1 MTRGSVAQ
9 PQQLPCLPGGP
20 AALRACLFRTA
31 VDECSR
37 QVMIMRRCACVC
49 VCVQVE
55 QIRVRCRA
63 KEGRMVD
70 GWVRSSDKQGSLL
83 DLKPFS
89 EGVMVKEATA
99 AAADGVEE
107 GTPPAAAEPQA
118 EPEPE
123 PEPQPEPEPEGEP
136 AAES

>member
-1 MTRGSVAQ
+1 
-9 PQQLPCLPGGP
+9 
-20 AALRACLFRTA
+20 
-31 VDECSR
+31 
-37 QVMIMRRCACVC
+37 
-49 VCVQVE
+49 
-55 QIRVRCRA
+55 
-63 KEGRMVD
+63 MVD

-123 PEPQPEPEPEGEP
+123 PEPEPEGEP
-136 AAES
+136 EGEPTAES